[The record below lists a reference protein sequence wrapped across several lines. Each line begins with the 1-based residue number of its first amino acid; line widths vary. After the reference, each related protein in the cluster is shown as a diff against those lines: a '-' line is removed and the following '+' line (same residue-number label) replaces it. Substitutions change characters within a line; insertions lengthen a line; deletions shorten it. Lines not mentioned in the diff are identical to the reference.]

1 MHRRMPLYDATVP
14 QTLKMLKNLSQW
26 LDKAA
31 ALAEAKSFD
40 VAGLLNSRL
49 APDQYPL
56 LKQVQTACDAAT
68 FAAARVAGK
77 EPPKHPD
84 TEQTWEEIRGRINSV
99 VAYLEGFK
107 PEDFAGADDR
117 IVPITFLPG
126 KGAKAGVY
134 LNEMALPN
142 FYFHIVTAY
151 AILRHNGVEIGKRD
165 FIGGFDLVD
174 L

>member
-1 MHRRMPLYDATVP
+1 MHRAMPLYDATVP
-14 QTLKMLKNLSQW
+14 QTTKMLKNLSQW

-31 ALAEAKSFD
+31 VHAKAKGFD
-40 VAGLLNSRL
+40 VAVLLSARL

-56 LKQVQTACDAAT
+56 LKQIQGACDAAK

-84 TEQTWEEIRGRINSV
+84 TEQTWEEIRARINAV
-99 VAYLEGFK
+99 VSYLEGFK
-107 PEDFAGADDR
+107 PEDFKDCDDR
-117 IVPITFLPG
+117 IVPLSFLPG
-126 KGAKAGVY
+126 KGAKAGNY

-142 FYFHIVTAY
+142 FYFHVVTAY
-151 AILRHNGVEIGKRD
+151 AILRHNGVDVGKQD
-165 FIGGFDLVD
+165 FIGSIELVD

>member
-14 QTLKMLKNLSQW
+14 QTLKMLQNLSQW

-31 ALAEAKSFD
+31 AHAEAKGFD
-40 VAGLLNSRL
+40 VSVLLGSRL

-56 LKQVQTACDAAT
+56 LKQIQGACDAAK

-84 TEQTWEEIRGRINSV
+84 TEQTWDEIRARIDSV
-99 VAYLEGFK
+99 VDYLQGFK

-117 IVPITFLPG
+117 IVPLPFLPG
-126 KGAKAGVY
+126 KGAKAGSY

-142 FYFHIVTAY
+142 FYFHVVTAY
-151 AILRHNGVEIGKRD
+151 AILRHNGVEVGKRD
-165 FIGGFDLVD
+165 FIGSIELVD

>member
-1 MHRRMPLYDATVP
+1 MPLYDATVP

-31 ALAEAKSFD
+31 THAEAKSFD
-40 VAGLLNSRL
+40 VSVLLSARL

-56 LKQVQTACDAAT
+56 LKQIQGACDAAK
-68 FAAARVAGK
+68 FAAARIAGK

-84 TEQTWEEIRGRINSV
+84 TEQTWEEIRGRINNV
-99 VAYLEGFK
+99 IGYLEGFQ
-107 PEDFAGADDR
+107 PEDFAGADER

-134 LNEMALPN
+134 LNGMALPN

-151 AILRHNGVEIGKRD
+151 AILRHNGVDIGKRD
-165 FIGGFDLVD
+165 FIGGFELVD